1 MRLGWEQPDE
11 CLAQAPIL
19 NDLPMRQITMH
30 PRLGKQG
37 YKGEVDLE
45 GFSAFR
51 EVCRLP
57 LVYNGDIHLVKD
69 IQRISKQFPSLAGI
83 MIGRGLLANP
93 ALALEYK
100 ENRTLAPDEIRKR
113 LKSMHRDVFDDYD
126 ILLTGGNGQLLNKMK
141 AFWEYMDPLVDRKIL
156 KAIHKSTGI
165 SKYYQAIEAFFN
177 QR

>member
-1 MRLGWEQPDE
+1 
-11 CLAQAPIL
+11 
-19 NDLPMRQITMH
+19 
-30 PRLGKQG
+30 
-37 YKGEVDLE
+37 
-45 GFSAFR
+45 
-51 EVCRLP
+51 
-57 LVYNGDIHLVKD
+57 
-69 IQRISKQFPSLAGI
+69 

-100 ENRTLAPDEIRKR
+100 ENRTLAPDEMRDR

-141 AFWEYMDPLVDRKIL
+141 AFWEYMEPLVDRKIL

>member
-1 MRLGWEQPDE
+1 MGDTACRRPLPPSGKARLRGR
-11 CLAQAPIL
+11 
-19 NDLPMRQITMH
+19 LP
-30 PRLGKQG
+30 
-37 YKGEVDLE
+37 
-45 GFSAFR
+45 FR
-51 EVCRLP
+51 EGCRLP

-141 AFWEYMDPLVDRKIL
+141 AFWEYMEPLVDRKIL

-165 SKYYQAIEAFFN
+165 SKYYQATEAFFN

>member
-1 MRLGWEQPDE
+1 
-11 CLAQAPIL
+11 
-19 NDLPMRQITMH
+19 
-30 PRLGKQG
+30 
-37 YKGEVDLE
+37 
-45 GFSAFR
+45 
-51 EVCRLP
+51 
-57 LVYNGDIHLVKD
+57 
-69 IQRISKQFPSLAGI
+69 

-126 ILLTGGNGQLLNKMK
+126 ILLTGGNGQSLNKMK
-141 AFWEYMDPLVDRKIL
+141 AFWEYMEPLVDRKIL